1 MDELVALLKSPLTED
16 ELNKMMPEPDNS
28 QQAPEP
34 DAYTQVLNQ
43 FTQRNTEALVRCKSC
58 SLLSKSHNLCIFKI
72 NLSFVQCVS
81 S

>member
-58 SLLSKSHNLCIFKI
+58 SLLMTGRNQILYACLLLIFT
-72 NLSFVQCVS
+72 
-81 S
+81 